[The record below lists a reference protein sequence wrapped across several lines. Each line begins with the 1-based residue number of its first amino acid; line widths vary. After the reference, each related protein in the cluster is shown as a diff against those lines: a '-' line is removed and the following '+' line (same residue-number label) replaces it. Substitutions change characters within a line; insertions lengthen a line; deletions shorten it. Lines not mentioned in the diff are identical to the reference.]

1 MVSRV
6 DQVFASLK
14 SAKGPGDVFR
24 ALSQDPLLL
33 VGLVVV
39 IGILLLILRIYI
51 WPAINPFQFQ
61 WVTDIWNWLMNP
73 SVPEIPGQPKR
84 GVYPYANVLYPTYR

>member
-1 MVSRV
+1 MASRV

-39 IGILLLILRIYI
+39 IGILLLILRIYV
-51 WPAINPFQFQ
+51 WPSVNPFNFQ
-61 WVTDIWNWLMNP
+61 WVTDIWNWFKA
-73 SVPEIPGQPKR
+73 PEIPGMPKR
-84 GVYPYANVLYPTYR
+84 GVYPYAKVLYPTYR